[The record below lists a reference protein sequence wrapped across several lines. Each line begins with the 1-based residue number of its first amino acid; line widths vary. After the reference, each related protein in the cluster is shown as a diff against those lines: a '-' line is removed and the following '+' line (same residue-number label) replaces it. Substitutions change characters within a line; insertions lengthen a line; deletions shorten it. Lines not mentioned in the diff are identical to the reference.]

1 MNMLDPARIA
11 QFFAMP
17 GAVELVEAFSAIPP
31 GPVRASI
38 VAHAQA
44 LAHASA
50 PPIQAWAAQAPPP
63 EPMIQW
69 RGEKPEP
76 PTPLLGDRLT
86 ATSTEGQ
93 IIERALRG
101 ETPKRIADSLGI
113 HVEVVFR
120 LQAKARAEGQIVFPG
135 DERGANTSTASKFM
149 RRVNGKMKVPK
160 SGPWW
165 WQDEASPVWDN
176 SSLLPAQVDNS
187 TRTIAFVGPTSS
199 MSFRIMEA
207 AANRRGQTLR
217 QYVAQRYDVVQRVK
231 GGQAPSQVARDL
243 VMPEHAVYGILTQ
256 CGYTATQAAAD
267 YARSIVGVGYRGGS
281 KEGREHPT

>member
-11 QFFAMP
+11 QFFVMP

-50 PPIQAWAAQAPPP
+50 PPIQAWAAPAPPP

-76 PTPLLGDRLT
+76 QTPLLGDRLS

-113 HVEVVFR
+113 HVEVVYR

-135 DERGANTSTASKFM
+135 DERGANISKASKFM

-165 WQDEASPVWDN
+165 WEDPASPVWDN
-176 SSLLPAQVDNS
+176 PSLLPTVVDNS
-187 TRTIAFVGPTSS
+187 TRTIAFAGPMSS
-199 MSFRIMEA
+199 MNFKVLQA
-207 AANRRGQTLR
+207 AANRHGMTLR
-217 QYVAQRYDVVQRVK
+217 QYVAQRYDIVQRVK
-231 GGQAPSQVARDL
+231 SGVAPSQVARDL
-243 VMPEHAVYGILTQ
+243 QISEHQVYGVLTQ

-267 YARSIVGVGYRGGS
+267 YARSIVGLGARARVGG
-281 KEGREHPT
+281 EA